1 MELYSKLQRS
11 WILFKTS
18 VFIVLKHKKLLVF
31 PVLTLFLT
39 ALILLFFVTPIALQ
53 KTGYSYSQFAH
64 WKAVGQTMFVE
75 TASDRTGGRSNS
87 ELHLKPLGMVY
98 AAAIYLLSMFLATFF
113 NVAFYHEILKALKG
127 FPVSIGA
134 GMSFACSKWKPIL

>member
-1 MELYSKLQRS
+1 MELFSKFQRS

-18 VFIVLKHKKLLVF
+18 VLIVLKHKKLLVF

-39 ALILLFFVTPIALQ
+39 AIILLFFVTLIALQ

-75 TASDRTGGRSNS
+75 TASDRTGGRPPVLIHFKHTS
-87 ELHLKPLGMVY
+87 LGY
-98 AAAIYLLSMFLATFF
+98 SHARSLFFFL
-113 NVAFYHEILKALKG
+113 
-127 FPVSIGA
+127 
-134 GMSFACSKWKPIL
+134 